1 MAGCDVLYHDPA
13 RAGPAGGW
21 RSCSARGAVWT
32 DPDLVL
38 RFVCAEHRRQLTAL
52 WAAGLADRIRWA
64 RDGLAIGTRI
74 HTQGG
79 SPCASTPPAST

>member
-13 RAGPAGGW
+13 RAGPGDGW

-32 DPDLVL
+32 DPGLVL

-52 WAAGLADRIRWA
+52 WTA
-64 RDGLAIGTRI
+64 GLAIGTPT

>member
-13 RAGPAGGW
+13 HAGPGDGW

-38 RFVCAEHRRQLTAL
+38 RFVCGEHRRQLTAL

-64 RDGLAIGTRI
+64 TA
-74 HTQGG
+74 
-79 SPCASTPPAST
+79 TPERATNGKPTGQFNDDPPF